1 MKMLNLMLYRS
12 AAAGDISLTG
22 AAELLARIGRGEKG
36 NEIKKQASDLAAG
49 LIDLAVREDL
59 TGNLWQGFLSLVL
72 LRSENAF
79 SLSCEGR
86 GMPQGTLSMLAKHDL
101 EQILPLFSRDLTPLK
116 DLIGRDCLSALQDF
130 VPAEEES
137 EASSA
142 IYELCAELCS
152 AKNAEEAVRVLA
164 GCYRKHGAGRF
175 ALHHAFRVTE
185 SGDFAPVRL
194 AGARLS
200 DLVGYE
206 SQKAALRGNTL
217 AFLEGRPANNVL
229 LYGDAGTGKST
240 CVRALLAEYP
250 DSLLRVVELEKSRLS
265 MLTEVARKL
274 GERQC
279 RFILFLDD
287 LSFEE
292 DESEYKQL
300 KAAIEGGLASLPEN
314 VLICATSNRRNLVRE
329 TWQDRGDMEH
339 DGDVHRSETMEEKLS
354 LAGRFGLR
362 IFFPDPTFEEYQNI
376 VCELAARQGAS
387 RNETLRD
394 AAAAWQIRQ
403 GSRSG
408 RTASQ
413 FVRAFVPGASRK
425 TESGS
430 ER

>member
-1 MKMLNLMLYRS
+1 MKMLNLILYRS
-12 AAAGDISLTG
+12 AAAGGISLSG
-22 AAELLARIGRGEKG
+22 AAELLAKVGRGEKG
-36 NEIKKQASDLAAG
+36 NEIRKQANDLASG

-59 TGNLWQGFLSLVL
+59 TGNLWQGYLSLVL

-86 GMPQGTLSMLAKHDL
+86 GMPAGTLSMLARHDL
-101 EQILPLFSRDLTPLK
+101 EQLLPLFSRDLTPLK

-137 EASSA
+137 EASGA

-164 GCYRKHGAGRF
+164 DCYRKHGAGRF
-175 ALHHAFRVTE
+175 AMHHAFRATE
-185 SGDFAPVRL
+185 AGGFEPVKIDGVRL
-194 AGARLS
+194 N

-217 AFLEGRPANNVL
+217 AFIEGRPANNVL

-240 CVRALLAEYP
+240 CVRALLSEYP

-265 MLTEVARKL
+265 ALTEVARKL

-279 RFILFLDD
+279 RFILLLDD

-300 KAAIEGGLASLPEN
+300 KAAIEGGLSTMPEN
-314 VLICATSNRRNLVRE
+314 VMICATSNRRNLVRE

-339 DGDVHRSETMEEKLS
+339 DGDIHRSETMEEKLS

-376 VCELAARQGAS
+376 VGELAVRQGVPRS
-387 RNETLRD
+387 DMLRD
-394 AAAAWQIRQ
+394 AAAAWQVRQ

-408 RTASQ
+408 RTANQ
-413 FVRAFVPGASRK
+413 FVRAFVRSGSKK
-425 TESGS
+425 TESG
-430 ER
+430 RGR